1 MNHTGGSDEADA
13 EPRVFKIAKLGGRR
27 GFVETLAKGAAAG
40 TATIAAGSCGGGG
53 SSGTSPSPVAT
64 TTTAQQTWTL
74 QGYVTD
80 TSTGRPVVGA
90 TVTVLDG
97 PNSGRTTT
105 TDGNGYFVLPNL
117 TQSGFTI
124 RICATAYDCTNRAVT
139 LTSSLQIDV
148 RLTATTST
156 TTARSTSSR
165 SSSTTTRSG
174 GSHYWWPC

>member
-1 MNHTGGSDEADA
+1 MNHTGGPREADE

-53 SSGTSPSPVAT
+53 SSGTAPSPVAT

-80 TSTGRPVVGA
+80 SSTGRPVAGA
-90 TVTVLDG
+90 TVTILDG
-97 PNSGRTTT
+97 PNSGRSTT

-124 RICATAYDCTNRAVT
+124 RVCAPTHDCANRAVT

-165 SSSTTTRSG
+165 SSSTTTSGG
-174 GSHYWWPC
+174 GSHYWFPC

>member
-1 MNHTGGSDEADA
+1 MNHTGGPREADA

-53 SSGTSPSPVAT
+53 GGGTAPTPVST
-64 TTTAQQTWTL
+64 TTTAPQTWTL

-80 TSTGRPVVGA
+80 SSNGRPVGGA

-97 PNSGRTTT
+97 PNSGRTAS
-105 TDGNGYFVLPNL
+105 TDGNGYFVLANL

-124 RICATAYDCTNRAVT
+124 RVCASAYDCTNRGVT
-139 LTSSLQIDV
+139 LTSNLQVDV

-156 TTARSTSSR
+156 STARSTTAR